1 MLAVSQAFALP
12 DDAQQR
18 SEIIA
23 DQNVFDFK
31 TRTTTFYGN
40 VIFQQGSLKINA
52 DKLIYYGKFDSDNP
66 SSTDKI
72 VATGKP
78 ARFQQ
83 TPRQKAEPV
92 KAVANRLEY
101 AVKAE
106 TLFLIDNASLDQDG
120 SSLSGNRIEYDV
132 KKAVVKASG
141 KKNNKGEDG
150 RVRMVIP
157 PKLFQNEE
165 QSEEEAG
172 AERTP
177 AAEGQAQNL
186 SEGAEEV
193 QNERKPQDEEKL
205 DATPVAVTPEP
216 QTKQQEP

>member
-1 MLAVSQAFALP
+1 MAFVVAVLAISQAFALP
-12 DDAQQR
+12 DDAEQR
-18 SEIIA
+18 SEIVA

-40 VIFQQGSLKINA
+40 VVFQQGSLKINA
-52 DKLIYYGKFDSDNP
+52 DKLIYYGKFDTDNP
-66 SSTDKI
+66 SATDKI

-83 TPRQKAEPV
+83 TPRLDAEPV

-106 TLFLIDNASLDQDG
+106 TLFLIDDASLDQDG

-132 KKAVVKASG
+132 KKAVVKATG
-141 KKNNKGEDG
+141 KKDNKGEDG

-157 PKLFQNEE
+157 PKIFQN
-165 QSEEEAG
+165 QDADSETAG
-172 AERTP
+172 EDG
-177 AAEGQAQNL
+177 AAEGANDAESDQL
-186 SEGAEEV
+186 KDESGAV
-193 QNERKPQDEEKL
+193 
-205 DATPVAVTPEP
+205 DATPPLALAPPASTSATEITEP
-216 QTKQQEP
+216 